1 MSGRKVT
8 ALGQLSHL
16 AVLKREIELARLAD
30 IARARA
36 RLLSAIRELDEAERA
51 PLIDTASQDA
61 PQDAVPDTS
70 QHASQDAVPAPPM
83 PRPAA
88 GQGHAGA
95 DAPGDPARASAGAA
109 PPAITNPAMMAAH
122 LRFGRW
128 ADAQRSLL
136 NQRLARVSADWL
148 ERRPAAARAVGQASV
163 LDRLTSAQARRL
175 RAKQG

>member
-1 MSGRKVT
+1 MSGRKMT
-8 ALGQLSHL
+8 ALGQLSRL

-51 PLIDTASQDA
+51 PLNDTAPPDAPPDASQD
-61 PQDAVPDTS
+61 TL
-70 QHASQDAVPAPPM
+70 PAPPM
-83 PRPAA
+83 PQPVV
-88 GQGHAGA
+88 GQGHAGT
-95 DAPGDPARASAGAA
+95 DAPGDPAQACADA
-109 PPAITNPAMMAAH
+109 PPQAITNPAMMAAH